1 MPTKS
6 NNIGGHGGAR
16 LGAGRKKSAVKD
28 KAAAGNPGG
37 RPLLVLDI
45 PEMEGVEMPEPH
57 DFLSAEQ
64 RDGNPLQAR
73 DIYTSTWN
81 WLKRVGCA
89 AKVSPDLI
97 ERYAMSSARWIQC
110 EETTSKLGF
119 LSKHPT
125 TGSPI
130 PSPFVNIGIQYMNQ
144 ANRLWNEIF
153 QIVKENCS
161 TDYDSAPSPQDDLM
175 ERLLRAR
182 EGR

>member
-6 NNIGGHGGAR
+6 NNIGGRGGAR
-16 LGAGRKKSAVKD
+16 PGAGRKKTAVKD

-37 RPLLVLDI
+37 RPLEVLDI
-45 PEMEGVEMPEPH
+45 PELEGVEMPEPH

-64 RDGNPLQAR
+64 RDGNPLQAK

-81 WLKRVGCA
+81 WLKRIGCA

-161 TDYDSAPSPQDDLM
+161 TDYDSIPSPQDDLM

-182 EGR
+182 GN

>member
-6 NNIGGHGGAR
+6 KNVGGHGGAR
-16 LGAGRKKSAVKD
+16 TGAGRKKTALKD
-28 KAAAGNPGG
+28 RIESGG
-37 RPLLVLDI
+37 SLEILDI
-45 PEMEGVEMPEPH
+45 PEMEGAEMPEPH
-57 DFLSAEQ
+57 EFLSAEQ
-64 RDGNPLQAR
+64 RDGNPLQAK

-81 WLKRVGCA
+81 WLKRIGCA

-153 QIVKENCS
+153 QVVKENCS
-161 TDYDSAPSPQDDLM
+161 TDYDSGPSPQDVLI

-182 EGR
+182 GN